1 MRACVCAG
9 INDPLTD
16 PHIVGDLASDEAD
29 DNKYKGESRIH
40 INRVHQQRMVVC
52 FVARNYAF
60 VRCVQTYSHT
70 HARAR
75 IDALDAI
82 NSERLHDYSTLDKR
96 NFFVVLVCHAHWR
109 RVEPCAHFSRV
120 QRCVICVMAF

>member
-96 NFFVVLVCHAHWR
+96 NFFCCSCLPRALAAR
-109 RVEPCAHFSRV
+109 
-120 QRCVICVMAF
+120 